1 MTKLPPMKNTAS
13 LVKDDLLKDIRTL
26 LVSHI
31 INHQRFDIDAIC
43 QDIAVK
49 ARKDLKAYADLDPA
63 SRGSE
68 KLVLQSYKC
77 FKAVLLYRVAHHIL
91 QIEDSDQHRIIAREI
106 SEYAKVYSG
115 VEIHPAAKIGVPFVI
130 DHGYG
135 TVIGETASIGDN
147 CYFLNNV
154 TLGARSI
161 ANNSSTK
168 RHPTVGNN
176 VQIGASVSI
185 YGDVTIGDN
194 CFIAPYTMVTRDVKE
209 GTKVSCNFRF
219 QELHFTTSNAKILG
233 VFPEMEDEKIVL
245 RGKNL
250 TFNSAEC
257 FIETSEGVEEPLTIL
272 KNTKKKLVL
281 NFKEHYTQ
289 LKNIIVTIKQRG
301 NPVFSLMISPN
312 TFL

>member
-1 MTKLPPMKNTAS
+1 MTKLFFMKNTTY
-13 LVKDDLLKDIRTL
+13 LKDDLLKDIRTIL
-26 LVSHI
+26 ISHI
-31 INHQRFDIDAIC
+31 IDYQRFDIDTIC
-43 QDIAVK
+43 QDIAAK
-49 ARKDLKAYADLDPA
+49 SEKDLKAYADLDPA
-63 SRGSE
+63 SKRSK

-91 QIEDSDQHRIIAREI
+91 QMDDSDQHRIIAREI

-135 TVIGETASIGDN
+135 TVIGETASIGN
-147 CYFLNNV
+147 HCYFLNNI

-161 ANNSSTK
+161 ANNSSAK
-168 RHPTVGNN
+168 RHPTIGHN

-194 CFIAPYTMVTRDVKE
+194 CFIAPYTMITHDVKE

-219 QELHFTTSNAKILG
+219 QEMHFTTSNAKVLG
-233 VFPEMEDEKIVL
+233 VFPEMEDEKIIL

-250 TFNSAEC
+250 ALNSAEC
-257 FIETSEGVEEPLTIL
+257 FIETGEGVEEALTIL
-272 KNTKKKLVL
+272 KNTKEKLVL
-281 NFKEHYTQ
+281 NFKERYTQ
-289 LKNIIVTIKQRG
+289 LKNIIVTIKQQG
-301 NPVFSLMISPN
+301 NPIFSLMISPN
-312 TFL
+312 LFL